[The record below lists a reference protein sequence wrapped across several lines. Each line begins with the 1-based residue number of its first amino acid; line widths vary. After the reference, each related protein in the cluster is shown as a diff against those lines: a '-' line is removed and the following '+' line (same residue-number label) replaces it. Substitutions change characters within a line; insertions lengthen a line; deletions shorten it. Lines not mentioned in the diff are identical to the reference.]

1 MFRLTGRKRGIR
13 RLEVFKQ
20 SRAERQSGGDGVPY
34 SLIVERRGREGL
46 KERERERDMKERR
59 DEKRSTH

>member
-13 RLEVFKQ
+13 RLEGFKQ
-20 SRAERQSGGDGVPY
+20 SRAERLSGGGVPY

-46 KERERERDMKERR
+46 KERERE
-59 DEKRSTH
+59 T

>member
-20 SRAERQSGGDGVPY
+20 SGAERQSGGDGVPY

-46 KERERERDMKERR
+46 KERERERHERK
-59 DEKRSTH
+59 KR